1 MKKTLIINMYSR
13 IAKLDSWKRKLIL
26 ILLDLIILVFAV
38 WVSFWLRISNPLST
52 YFQNSLWIIPV
63 ISIIAIPTYIL
74 TGCYRGLL
82 TYTSSSFIY
91 RSSISVILIVF
102 GTILIGNIF
111 NFDMP
116 PRSIWAI
123 LYLIIVGLN
132 GSLRFALRDYIRSLS
147 QLKGRIQNVIVY
159 GAGSA
164 GAQLINALR
173 TVGNYKIRFIVDD
186 NKNLW
191 GRNIGGI
198 KIYPPK
204 YLKTTDLKLDNI
216 LLAIP
221 SLPIK
226 KRKELIRNI
235 QEIGFPILEV
245 PSIEEITEGR
255 AQIEN
260 LRRIDIENL
269 LERDIVEP
277 IPELLQK
284 GIKNKV
290 ILITGAGGSIG
301 SEISSQIVKMY
312 PKKLILVDIN
322 EKNLYELIHNLKD
335 SDNSENIKFVLGDTG
350 DLNLMKSL
358 ILGNKVDLIFHTSA
372 YKHVNLVEEN
382 PIQGLYNNV
391 ISSFVICKISS
402 LLKVP
407 KVILISSD
415 KAVRPKNV
423 MGASKRVSEILFQAF
438 NKEFPDTCFSMVR
451 FGNVLN
457 SSGSVI
463 PLFKEQ
469 IKNLKP
475 LTITHPKV
483 IRYFMTIKE
492 ASQLVIQ
499 ASSLAKGG
507 EVFLLDMGEPIQIL
521 SLAKQMVSL
530 SGLTIRN
537 EQNPNGDI
545 EITFTGLRPGEK
557 LYEELLIDNN
567 SKVTSHPLIFKA
579 EENFIT
585 YDKLIIQIKKLERY
599 LQNLDLEESLS
610 LLQEI
615 VPEWERSL

>member
-1 MKKTLIINMYSR
+1 MYSR
-13 IAKLDSWKRKLIL
+13 ISKLDGWKRKLIL
-26 ILLDLIILVFAV
+26 IFLDLNILIFSV
-38 WVSFWLRISNPLST
+38 WFSFWLRISNPIST

-63 ISIIAIPTYIL
+63 ICFLAIPTYIL

-82 TYTSSSFIY
+82 TYTSSSFFY
-91 RSSISVILIVF
+91 RSSISVLIIVF
-102 GTILIGNIF
+102 GTALIGNTF
-111 NFDMP
+111 KYNMP

-123 LYLIIVGLN
+123 LYIIILGLN
-132 GSLRFALRDYIRSLS
+132 GTVRIGLRDYIRSLS
-147 QLKGRIQNVIVY
+147 NPKGQIQNVIIY

-164 GAQLINALR
+164 GAQLLNALR
-173 TVGNYKIRFIVDD
+173 TVGNYKIKFIVDD

-198 KIYPPK
+198 KIYSPK
-204 YLKTTDLKLDNI
+204 YLKKTDHKLDNI

-226 KRKELIRNI
+226 KRKEIIRNI

-260 LRRIDIENL
+260 LRRIEIENL

-277 IPELLQK
+277 IPELLEE
-284 GIKNKV
+284 GIKDKV

-301 SEISSQIVKMY
+301 SEISSQIAKMN
-312 PKKLILVDIN
+312 PKKLILIEIN
-322 EKNLYELIHNLKD
+322 EKNLYELIHNLKGND
-335 SDNSENIKFVLGDTG
+335 YSEEIKFVLGDTG
-350 DLNLMKSL
+350 DMNLLKSL
-358 ILGNKVDLIFHTSA
+358 ILENKVDLIFHTSA

-391 ISSFVICKISS
+391 ISSFVICNLSS

-475 LTITHPKV
+475 LTITHPEV

-507 EVFLLDMGEPIQIL
+507 EVFLLDMGEPVRIL
-521 SLAKQMVSL
+521 SLAQQMVAL
-530 SGLTIRN
+530 SGLTIKN

-545 EITFTGLRPGEK
+545 EIVFTGLRPGEK

-567 SKVTSHPLIFKA
+567 SKLTSHPLIFKA
-579 EENFIT
+579 EENFIP
-585 YDKLIIQIKKLERY
+585 YDNLVIKIKKLEQS
-599 LQNLDLEESLS
+599 LLNLDLEESLS
-610 LLQEI
+610 LLQDI

>member
-1 MKKTLIINMYSR
+1 MYSR
-13 IAKLDSWKRKLIL
+13 IANLDSWKRKLIL

-38 WVSFWLRISNPLST
+38 WFSFWLRISDPLSI
-52 YFQNSLWIIPV
+52 YFRNSIWIIPV

-102 GTILIGNIF
+102 GTIITGNIF
-111 NFDMP
+111 NYDMP

-132 GSLRFALRDYIRSLS
+132 GSVRIVLRDYIRSLS
-147 QLKGRIQNVIVY
+147 QIKGRIQNVIIY
-159 GAGSA
+159 GAGAA

-173 TVGNYKIRFIVDD
+173 TVGNYKIKFIVDD

-204 YLKTTDLKLDNI
+204 YLKKTDHKLDYI

-226 KRKELIRNI
+226 KRKELIRKI

-260 LRRIDIENL
+260 LRRIEIENL

-284 GIKNKV
+284 GIRNKV

-301 SEISSQIVKMY
+301 SEISLQILKML
-312 PKKLILVDIN
+312 PKKLILIDNN
-322 EKNLYELIHNLKD
+322 EKNLYELINNLKTN
-335 SDNSENIKFVLGDTG
+335 DNSETINFVLGNTTDF
-350 DLNLMKSL
+350 NLMKKL
-358 ILGNKVDLIFHTSA
+358 IEKNKVDLIFHTSA

-382 PIQGLYNNV
+382 PIQGLYNNI
-391 ISSFVICKISS
+391 ISSYVICRISS

-438 NKEFPDTCFSMVR
+438 NEEFPDSCFSMVR

-463 PLFKEQ
+463 PLFKKQ
-469 IKNLKP
+469 IKNLNP
-475 LTITHPKV
+475 LTVTHPNV

-499 ASSLAKGG
+499 ASSMASGG
-507 EVFLLDMGEPIQIL
+507 EVFLLDMGEPVNIYK
-521 SLAKQMVSL
+521 LAKQMVKL
-530 SGLTIRN
+530 SGLTIKN
-537 EQNPNGDI
+537 EENPNGDI
-545 EITFTGLRPGEK
+545 EIIFTGLRPGEK
-557 LYEELLIDNN
+557 LYEELLIDDNA
-567 SKVTSHPLIFKA
+567 KATSHPLIFQA
-579 EENFIT
+579 EENYIN
-585 YDKLIIQIKKLERY
+585 YKRIISIVKLLDKSLKNLE
-599 LQNLDLEESLS
+599 LEESLS
-610 LLQEI
+610 LLQEM
-615 VPEWERSL
+615 VPEWERS

>member
-1 MKKTLIINMYSR
+1 MYSR
-13 IAKLDSWKRKLIL
+13 IAKLDGWKRKLIL
-26 ILLDLIILVFAV
+26 IFLDLNILIFAV
-38 WVSFWLRISNPLST
+38 WFSFWLRISNPFST

-63 ISIIAIPTYIL
+63 ICILAIPTYIL
-74 TGCYRGLL
+74 TGYYRGLL
-82 TYTSSSFIY
+82 TYTNSSFIY
-91 RSSISVILIVF
+91 RSSISVFLIVF
-102 GTILIGNIF
+102 GTALIGNTLSYK
-111 NFDMP
+111 MP

-123 LYLIIVGLN
+123 LYIIILGLN
-132 GSLRFALRDYIRSLS
+132 GSLRIGLRDYIRSLS
-147 QLKGRIQNVIVY
+147 NPKGKIQNVIIY

-173 TVGNYKIRFIVDD
+173 TVGNYKIKFIVDD
-186 NKNLW
+186 DKNLW

-204 YLKTTDLKLDNI
+204 YLKKTHHKLDNI

-221 SLPIK
+221 SLSIK
-226 KRKELIRNI
+226 KRKEIIGSI

-245 PSIEEITEGR
+245 PSIQEITEGR

-260 LRRIDIENL
+260 LRRIEIENL

-277 IPELLQK
+277 IPELLQG
-284 GIKNKV
+284 GIKDKV

-301 SEISSQIVKMY
+301 SEISSQIVKMN
-312 PKKLILVDIN
+312 PKKLILIDIN
-322 EKNLYELIHNLKD
+322 EKNLYELIHDLKGHD
-335 SDNSENIKFVLGDTG
+335 CSEEIKFVLGDTG
-350 DLNLMKSL
+350 DMNLMKSL

-391 ISSFVICKISS
+391 ISSYVICNLSS

-475 LTITHPKV
+475 LTITHPEV

-507 EVFLLDMGEPIQIL
+507 EVFLLDMGEPVRIL

-530 SGLTIRN
+530 SGLTIKN

-545 EITFTGLRPGEK
+545 EIVFTGLRPGEK

-579 EENFIT
+579 EENFIP
-585 YDKLIIQIKKLERY
+585 YDNLMIKIKKMEESLLE
-599 LQNLDLEESLS
+599 LDLEESLS
-610 LLQEI
+610 LLQDI

>member
-1 MKKTLIINMYSR
+1 MYSL
-13 IAKLDSWKRKLIL
+13 IAKLDGWKRKLIL
-26 ILLDLIILVFAV
+26 IFLDLNILIFAV
-38 WVSFWLRISNPLST
+38 WFSFWLRISNPFST

-63 ISIIAIPTYIL
+63 ICILAIPTYIL
-74 TGCYRGLL
+74 TGYYRGLL
-82 TYTSSSFIY
+82 TYTNSSFIY
-91 RSSISVILIVF
+91 RSSISVFLIVF
-102 GTILIGNIF
+102 GTAFIGIILNYK
-111 NFDMP
+111 MP

-123 LYLIIVGLN
+123 LYIIILGLN
-132 GSLRFALRDYIRSLS
+132 GSVRIGLRDYIRSLS
-147 QLKGRIQNVIVY
+147 NPKGQIQNVIIY

-173 TVGNYKIRFIVDD
+173 TVGNYKIKFIVDD

-204 YLKTTDLKLDNI
+204 YLKKTHHKLDNI

-226 KRKELIRNI
+226 KRKEIIRSI

-260 LRRIDIENL
+260 LRRIEIENL

-277 IPELLQK
+277 IQELLQG
-284 GIKNKV
+284 GIKDKV

-301 SEISSQIVKMY
+301 SEISSQIVKMN
-312 PKKLILVDIN
+312 PKKLILIDIN
-322 EKNLYELIHNLKD
+322 EKNLYELIHNLKGH
-335 SDNSENIKFVLGDTG
+335 NYSEEIKFVLGNTG
-350 DLNLMKSL
+350 DMNLMKSL
-358 ILGNKVDLIFHTSA
+358 IVGNKVDLIFHTSA

-382 PIQGLYNNV
+382 PLQGLYNNV
-391 ISSFVICKISS
+391 ISSYVICNLSS

-475 LTITHPKV
+475 LTITHPEV

-507 EVFLLDMGEPIQIL
+507 EVFLLDMGEPVRIL
-521 SLAKQMVSL
+521 SLAKQMVAL
-530 SGLTIRN
+530 SGLTIKN

-545 EITFTGLRPGEK
+545 EIVFTGLRPGEK

-579 EENFIT
+579 EENFIP
-585 YDKLIIQIKKLERY
+585 YDNLVIKIKKMEQSL
-599 LQNLDLEESLS
+599 LNLDLEESLS
-610 LLQEI
+610 LLQDI